1 MPISSFH
8 QTLRDNGDVFVA
20 VSLAGCLLSRY
31 WTLGVL
37 VVFFSLLVVTG
48 GLGYVPRLF
57 RTYRDI
63 GTDFRGV
70 YYNFKILYSI
80 VVLALV
86 LLHSDRIATAETPL
100 KTLAVA
106 MIIVL
111 HLERFRWKVLIYG
124 IATGAVLAFL
134 IGVYQMTYQLVDRA
148 GGDTNPIRFGMMA
161 LTFGLIS
168 AVAFLNARGDRST
181 MLLSLAGLL
190 GGSAAALF
198 SGSRGAFVVLPVVLL
213 ILAPLLW
220 QRSRRGFLAIAAAV
234 TVLVS
239 ALLLGNVSYMSTRIS
254 TAYDSITALI
264 AGNASE
270 ADQSIGDR
278 TKLLVLSVQLF
289 RQSPWVGVGSNGWN
303 EAVEALVVAPNPADR
318 IVLPYNQAHNQYAD
332 DLAKGGIVRFFCGF
346 LLLFLPLYLF
356 NKCEP
361 FGEHPDSKFALAG
374 VVVSIS
380 FIIYCLTESLMILGL
395 PATVHAALI
404 FYLLG
409 ACDEAR
415 ARHKG

>member
-124 IATGAVLAFL
+124 IAAGAVLAFL

-264 AGNASE
+264 AGNANE

-303 EAVEALVVAPNPADR
+303 EAVEALVVAPNPSDR